1 MWVLSM
7 FARGRPV
14 PVIVNGNAQALNVE
28 RETYCRPLHSAC
40 CGGAFCCLHC
50 TQALEEAVL
59 NREHALQ
66 DPSLPFL
73 EFEDI
78 LATIGEKLPIHV
90 SDSLYAILSAPS
102 ALPDV
107 SQVGCPRQLCAQT

>member
-1 MWVLSM
+1 
-7 FARGRPV
+7 
-14 PVIVNGNAQALNVE
+14 
-28 RETYCRPLHSAC
+28 
-40 CGGAFCCLHC
+40 
-50 TQALEEAVL
+50 LEEAVL

-107 SQVGCPRQLCAQT
+107 SQVGCPCQLCTQT

>member
-1 MWVLSM
+1 V
-7 FARGRPV
+7 V
-14 PVIVNGNAQALNVE
+14 VKGNAQALNVE
-28 RETYCRPLHSAC
+28 RKTSCRPLRSAC
-40 CGGAFCCLHC
+40 CGGAYCCLPC

-107 SQVGCPRQLCAQT
+107 SQVGGPCQLCTQT